1 MLIYA
6 NVTLYS
12 NVRATE
18 CYLSWFSMS
27 PLRGREEGIKN
38 EVLRQFLGLKLG
50 QQGEGGG
57 SRNPKLGE
65 TSFMDAPLKD
75 FCLFLEVEKCW
86 ASEVTNYM

>member
-12 NVRATE
+12 NVRGIE

-50 QQGEGGG
+50 RQGEGGG
-57 SRNPKLGE
+57 SRISKIEE
-65 TSFMDAPLKD
+65 TSFMDVP
-75 FCLFLEVEKCW
+75 
-86 ASEVTNYM
+86 